1 MKGKT
6 SAILLILSLAVILS
20 VLIAGCTSQSAG
32 TANPTATPTAVATAA
47 PTAAATP
54 DVSATTAVATTA
66 ATPVAT
72 ATVTATSTPYNH
84 ASDTLLIATTTS
96 LYDTGL
102 LNKIQDTYQNETGVK
117 VKITSQGTGQAIQL
131 AQRGDVDLLLVHSPS
146 QEKTFMDNGY
156 GVNQRCIAYNYFVI
170 VGPENDPAGIANLS
184 PTAAFTKIREAGLN
198 GSQNVYFVSRGDQ
211 SGTHTAEQN
220 LWKKAGFNYTA
231 NVSSSGPWYLSIG
244 KGMGDTLVMASQKNA
259 YTITDEGTYLAYK
272 GQLNLVPLVTSGSD
286 LLNRYSA
293 IAVNQAKN
301 PNVNEIQANRF
312 INWLISDEGKTLVG
326 DYGVDKYG
334 KSLFTPLTSDKCTV
348 TPFSCTC
355 TGNVIPV

>member
-1 MKGKT
+1 MKGKA
-6 SAILLILSLAVILS
+6 SVILLALSLAVILS

-32 TANPTATPTAVATAA
+32 TATPAPTAA
-47 PTAAATP
+47 PTAVPTGAGTP
-54 DVSATTAVATTA
+54 EVSATTAEATSA
-66 ATPVAT
+66 MTPVAT
-72 ATVTATSTPYNH
+72 ATVTATSTPFNH

-102 LNKIQDTYQNETGVK
+102 LNKIQDVYQNETGVK

-156 GVNQRCIAYNYFVI
+156 GVNQRCIAYNYFII

-184 PTAAFTKIREAGLN
+184 PTAALTKIREAGLN

-211 SGTHTAEQN
+211 SGTHTAEQT

-231 NVSSSGPWYLSIG
+231 NVSDSGAWYLSIG

-259 YTITDEGTYLAYK
+259 YTLTDEGTYLAYK
-272 GQLNLVPLVTSGSD
+272 GQLSVVPLVTSGSD

-301 PNVNEIQANRF
+301 PNVNEIQADRF

-334 KSLFTPLTSDKCTV
+334 KSLFTPLTSDICTV